1 MQGWIFWKQQKELN
15 DGWVLTTVVTC
26 QWQKNQFWWQFESKN
41 EMIKI
46 DFGMKKSGNIW
57 TQEANEGNMLNWVLY
72 EFFIT
77 IEFISFDK
85 LLLEGELYWLS
96 KTFLVVYC

>member
-1 MQGWIFWKQQKELN
+1 MEDWIFLEEQKVLN

-26 QWQKNQFWWQFESKN
+26 QWQKNQFWFLFESQN

-57 TQEANEGNMLNWVLY
+57 TREANEGNMLL
-72 EFFIT
+72 
-77 IEFISFDK
+77 ISDDVEMFTSEVHDPYARTTSAWK
-85 LLLEGELYWLS
+85 
-96 KTFLVVYC
+96 

>member
-1 MQGWIFWKQQKELN
+1 
-15 DGWVLTTVVTC
+15 
-26 QWQKNQFWWQFESKN
+26 
-41 EMIKI
+41 MIKI

-57 TQEANEGNMLNWVLY
+57 TREANEGNMLLISDVDGY

-96 KTFLVVYC
+96 KTFLVAYC

>member
-1 MQGWIFWKQQKELN
+1 
-15 DGWVLTTVVTC
+15 
-26 QWQKNQFWWQFESKN
+26 
-41 EMIKI
+41 MIKI

-57 TQEANEGNMLNWVLY
+57 TQEANEGNMLLISDVDGY
-72 EFFIT
+72 EFFIN

-85 LLLEGELYWLS
+85 LLLEGEMYWLS

>member
-1 MQGWIFWKQQKELN
+1 
-15 DGWVLTTVVTC
+15 
-26 QWQKNQFWWQFESKN
+26 
-41 EMIKI
+41 
-46 DFGMKKSGNIW
+46 MKKSGNIW
-57 TQEANEGNMLNWVLY
+57 TPEANEGNMLLISDVDGY

-85 LLLEGELYWLS
+85 LLLEGELYWTDWSS